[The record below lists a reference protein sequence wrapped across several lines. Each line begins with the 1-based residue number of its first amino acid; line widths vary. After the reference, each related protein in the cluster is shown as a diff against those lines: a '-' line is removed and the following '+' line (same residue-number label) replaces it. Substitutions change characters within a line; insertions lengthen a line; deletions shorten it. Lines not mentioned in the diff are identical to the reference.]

1 VANYDA
7 KDPDELIKKTGKK
20 NLAEVLKKSYKFHE
34 YIIDVN
40 KKHYDLENEFALEQ
54 YLKEMARWYKKFEI
68 SKRYEIMDSFITKI
82 SKDFLKDKELIEKI
96 LREHSKRLKE
106 SKVIIKQNTHNPQ
119 NVEKQIRYDLGKSFI
134 YLWLKYPEY
143 REKIMEI
150 ADEEMPENPLREFI
164 LLLKE
169 GKKLPEILE
178 VSSEELSEIV
188 SEIWKVDYS
197 FNPERIMFELEKTF
211 NKIRTNREIE
221 NLKKQ
226 LKKEEDFT
234 KRADLTKKII
244 KLYSKIKNNG
254 GNNPYGQK

>member
-1 VANYDA
+1 
-7 KDPDELIKKTGKK
+7 
-20 NLAEVLKKSYKFHE
+20 
-34 YIIDVN
+34 
-40 KKHYDLENEFALEQ
+40 
-54 YLKEMARWYKKFEI
+54 
-68 SKRYEIMDSFITKI
+68 
-82 SKDFLKDKELIEKI
+82 
-96 LREHSKRLKE
+96 
-106 SKVIIKQNTHNPQ
+106 
-119 NVEKQIRYDLGKSFI
+119 
-134 YLWLKYPEY
+134 
-143 REKIMEI
+143 MEI